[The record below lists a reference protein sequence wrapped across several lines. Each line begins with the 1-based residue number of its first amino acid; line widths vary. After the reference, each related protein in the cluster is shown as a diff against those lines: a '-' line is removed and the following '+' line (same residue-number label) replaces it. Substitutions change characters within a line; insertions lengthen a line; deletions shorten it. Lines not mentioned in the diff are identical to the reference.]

1 MYLKYHIL
9 TNKMEERYERTMQ
22 DMRQW
27 NNGLIGKVFYELNP
41 KNDYELN
48 PKNDK
53 EFRTIRVAWNGFA
66 NKMTLQYS
74 NAGAFIA
81 GTPPEGM
88 QPMNPRLRS
97 AIVTMQN
104 NGDNGFY

>member
-1 MYLKYHIL
+1 
-9 TNKMEERYERTMQ
+9 MEERYERTMQ

-27 NNGLIGKVFYELNP
+27 NNGLIGKVF
-41 KNDYELN
+41 YELN

-104 NGDNGFY
+104 NGDNSFY